1 MRVITGTAR
10 GKRLKTLDGQDVRPT
25 TDRVKEAVFSIIQFQ
40 TEGRV
45 FLDLF
50 AGSGQMGIEALSR
63 KAKQSFFID
72 QSKTSLSVVKQNVQ
86 TAGFAERASIIQA
99 DAPSFLA
106 GTAHRFDIAYLDPP
120 FHSDLLARCLPLL
133 APKMNKGGIILCE
146 TTLDTELPQEAGAFS
161 LHKEYR

>member
-45 FLDLF
+45 FL
-50 AGSGQMGIEALSR
+50 G
-63 KAKQSFFID
+63 FFID

-161 LHKEYR
+161 LHKEYRYGKIKVASYLNAD